1 MTDKTESFALILP
14 SDASPS
20 LHPENTASSWQ
31 VALPHAIHLDPQK
44 DWYVSLRDVYI
55 PNHLS
60 KITGN
65 AVLTL
70 YYTHHDDGGE
80 IQGIKDVTAVSADE
94 RFTGDVL
101 THLDKSMK
109 KLKPPPKIKGR
120 EKIKLKFEEGFVK
133 PLVVQWNYTRPGPVY
148 LKSVSNQWATLEFDE
163 VWQEILQLD
172 QRRYPLY
179 SIKEQEELVLEIH
192 YYLTQPA
199 TIMRYTLPRGI

>member
-70 YYTHHDDGGE
+70 YYTHHSDGG
-80 IQGIKDVTAVSADE
+80 
-94 RFTGDVL
+94 
-101 THLDKSMK
+101 
-109 KLKPPPKIKGR
+109 
-120 EKIKLKFEEGFVK
+120 
-133 PLVVQWNYTRPGPVY
+133 
-148 LKSVSNQWATLEFDE
+148 
-163 VWQEILQLD
+163 
-172 QRRYPLY
+172 
-179 SIKEQEELVLEIH
+179 
-192 YYLTQPA
+192 
-199 TIMRYTLPRGI
+199 

>member
-1 MTDKTESFALILP
+1 M
-14 SDASPS
+14 
-20 LHPENTASSWQ
+20 
-31 VALPHAIHLDPQK
+31 DPQK

-65 AVLTL
+65 ALLTL

-109 KLKPPPKIKGR
+109 KLEPPPKVKSI
-120 EKIKLKFEEGFVK
+120 EEIKLKFQEGFVK
-133 PLVVQWNYTRPGPVY
+133 PLVVQWNYTRPGLVY
-148 LKSVSNQWATLEFDE
+148 LKSVPNQWATLEFDE
-163 VWQEILQLD
+163 VWKAILQLD

-179 SIKEQEELVLEIH
+179 SIKEQEELVLKRH

-199 TIMRYTLPRGI
+199 TIMRYTLPRGILNGALVLLSHRVSVSAGSNQDAPSYFRKLNSDWIFL